1 MSWLYRMVLSLAL
14 VAGIIS
20 GASAQHSAT
29 ATGTASTTIQDPPGT
44 ILVKHSPF
52 FGMEGNATGELRFSG
67 SAAKITTS
75 LSGGTG
81 SVLAMG
87 EPGYEVNVCVSF
99 TSEMVSRDGTGG
111 KLSGGVYLVNSREGS
126 SNRTTAQ
133 INGSGGEMKFLISA
147 MSPDASSTTHG
158 SYSGSFDVI
167 ITYN

>member
-1 MSWLYRMVLSLAL
+1 MVLAFTL
-14 VAGIIS
+14 VAGIGIS
-20 GASAQHSAT
+20 GAIAQNSAS
-29 ATGTASTTIQDPPGT
+29 ATGTANATIEDPPSA
-44 ILVKHSPF
+44 IVVKHSPF
-52 FGMEGNATGELRFSG
+52 FGMEGTATGELRFSG
-67 SAAKITTS
+67 SAAKISTS
-75 LSGGTG
+75 LSGGNGT
-81 SVLAMG
+81 VLAKG

-99 TSEMVSRDGTGG
+99 TSEMVSRDGMGG

-158 SYSGSFDVI
+158 SYSGTFDVI